1 MILLYN
7 DILSIQLL
15 QSYHFIFTVFL
26 GSFSRNCDTKILVLV
41 DILMVGIDDK
51 ESTKLVLE
59 KRIMNVITDVL
70 FVVLFLRER

>member
-1 MILLYN
+1 
-7 DILSIQLL
+7 
-15 QSYHFIFTVFL
+15 
-26 GSFSRNCDTKILVLV
+26 
-41 DILMVGIDDK
+41 MVGIDDK